1 MNLCRDWD
9 ASSHPYICFSPD
21 ALCDESNRAWQGC
34 PTVAV
39 TKGGRLFAGWYTG
52 GAFEPCIDNYNVL
65 VQSDNG
71 GETWSKPILTVS
83 SDRANRMRNID
94 IELWM
99 APDNVLWVMWTLS
112 PYYETSKP
120 VSIRDGG
127 GWDYHRE
134 FPYTVVMMCKD
145 PDADDLVWEEPR
157 ILCEGFMRCKPIV
170 TSTGRIIAPAYDYS
184 GPDYKLRLSD
194 DGGVT
199 FRNVSVPG
207 KPDVCVYDETTLF
220 EKSDGTLR
228 FLARTNR
235 GFYVFSESSDN
246 GQTWTDAQEYEPA
259 PSTRCFVGRLRNG
272 MIAYIRNVSDTAR
285 TGMQIS
291 LSSDNGETFP
301 HTLILDDRTNVS
313 YPDLDEDKDGVLY
326 IVYDRERD
334 NRIGLNR
341 ETWTSTSAK
350 EIILCRLTAEDIIT
364 GQLSE
369 SSFIRRTLS
378 RGGKH
383 FVEI

>member
-9 ASSHPYICFSPD
+9 ESSHPYICFSPD
-21 ALCDESNRAWQGC
+21 ASCDESNRAWQGC

-65 VQSDNG
+65 VQSDDG

-83 SDRANRMRNID
+83 SDRTNRMRNID

-120 VSIRDGG
+120 VSIRNGD

-145 PDADDLVWEEPR
+145 PDADDLVWEAPR

-184 GPDYKLRLSD
+184 GPEYKLRLSD
-194 DGGVT
+194 DGGMT
-199 FRNVSVPG
+199 FRNVSISG
-207 KPDVCVYDETTLF
+207 KPDVCVYDETTLY
-220 EKSDGTLR
+220 EKADGTLR

-246 GQTWTDAQEYEPA
+246 GQTWTEAREYERA
-259 PSTRCFVGRLRNG
+259 PSTRCYVGRLGNG

-301 HTLILDDRTNVS
+301 YTLTLDDRTNVS
-313 YPDLDEDKDGVLY
+313 YPDLDEDKNGVLY

-334 NRIGLNR
+334 NRIGLKYD
-341 ETWTSTSAK
+341 TWTSTAAK
-350 EIILCRLTAEDIIT
+350 EILLCRLTAEDIIT

-369 SSFIRRTLS
+369 QSFIRRTLS

-383 FVEI
+383 FVER